1 MEIKKL
7 TEATIKEYGRI
18 IQGDY
23 FEPLLEKMQRVEYPA
38 EGVEYVMSSEELEE
52 EAVKRKV
59 EETIYGGVPV
69 QIGYCIGKNK
79 SLNALEYHRSPE
91 INIAVDDMILLL
103 GRLQDVEGDFSYDT
117 SRLEAF
123 YVPAGTAVE
132 LYATTLHYVPCAAK
146 EDTFRSTI
154 VSIIAM
160 YLQVMRY
167 TESWIMWIFTNLISI
182 VLWLTAMLT
191 QDSNNITMLLMW
203 SAYLVNST
211 YGYINWKKL
220 EAK

>member
-1 MEIKKL
+1 M
-7 TEATIKEYGRI
+7 
-18 IQGDY
+18 
-23 FEPLLEKMQRVEYPA
+23 EYPA
-38 EGVEYVMSSEELEE
+38 EGVEYVMSSKELEE
-52 EAVKRKV
+52 ETVKRKV

-103 GRLQDVEGDFSYDT
+103 GRLQDVEMDFSYDT

-146 EDTFRSTI
+146 GDTFRSI
-154 VSIIAM
+154 VV
-160 YLQVMRY
+160 LPKD
-167 TESWIMWIFTNLISI
+167 TNQTLAFE
-182 VLWLTAMLT
+182 VEKEGEN
-191 QDSNNITMLLMW
+191 QLLMAQNKW
-203 SAYLVNST
+203 LIAHE
-211 YGYINWKKL
+211 
-220 EAK
+220 EAGIEGAFCGLRGENFTFL

>member
-7 TEATIKEYGRI
+7 TKESIREYGRI
-18 IQGDY
+18 IQEDCFG
-23 FEPLLEKMQRVEYPA
+23 PLFEKMQCIEYPA
-38 EGVEYVMSSEELEE
+38 EGIEYVMSSKALEE
-52 EAVKRKV
+52 ETIKQKV
-59 EETIYGGVPV
+59 EETIYGGMPV

-103 GRLQDVEGDFSYDT
+103 GRLQDVEMDFSYDT

-146 EDTFRSTI
+146 GDTFRSI
-154 VSIIAM
+154 VVLPKDTNQTLAFEVEREGENQLLMAQNKWLIAHEEAGIEGAFCG
-160 YLQVMRY
+160 LQG
-167 TESWIMWIFTNLISI
+167 E
-182 VLWLTAMLT
+182 
-191 QDSNNITMLLMW
+191 NITFL
-203 SAYLVNST
+203 
-211 YGYINWKKL
+211 
-220 EAK
+220 

>member
-7 TEATIKEYGRI
+7 TKESIREYGRI
-18 IQGDY
+18 IQGDC
-23 FEPLLEKMQRVEYPA
+23 FGPLFEKMQCIEYPA
-38 EGVEYVMSSEELEE
+38 EGIEYVMSSKALEE
-52 EAVKRKV
+52 ETIKQKV
-59 EETIYGGVPV
+59 EETIYGGMPV

-103 GRLQDVEGDFSYDT
+103 GRLQDVEMDFSYDT

-146 EDTFRSTI
+146 GDTVR
-154 VSIIAM
+154 
-160 YLQVMRY
+160 
-167 TESWIMWIFTNLISI
+167 SI
-182 VLWLTAMLT
+182 VVLPKDTNQTLAFEVEREGENQLLMAQNKWLIAHEEAGIEGAFCGL
-191 QDSNNITMLLMW
+191 QGENITFL
-203 SAYLVNST
+203 
-211 YGYINWKKL
+211 
-220 EAK
+220 

>member
-7 TEATIKEYGRI
+7 TKESIREYGRI
-18 IQGDY
+18 IQEDCFG
-23 FEPLLEKMQRVEYPA
+23 PLFEKMQCIEYPA
-38 EGVEYVMSSEELEE
+38 EGIEYVMSSKALEE
-52 EAVKRKV
+52 ETIKQKV
-59 EETIYGGVPV
+59 EETIYGGMPV

-103 GRLQDVEGDFSYDT
+103 GRLQDVEMDFSYDT

-146 EDTFRSTI
+146 GDTFRSI
-154 VSIIAM
+154 VVLPKDTNQTLTFEVEREGENQLLMAQNKWLIAHEEAGIEGAFCR
-160 YLQVMRY
+160 LQG
-167 TESWIMWIFTNLISI
+167 E
-182 VLWLTAMLT
+182 
-191 QDSNNITMLLMW
+191 NITFL
-203 SAYLVNST
+203 
-211 YGYINWKKL
+211 
-220 EAK
+220 

>member
-7 TEATIKEYGRI
+7 TKESIREYGRI
-18 IQGDY
+18 VQGDY
-23 FEPLLEKMQRVEYPA
+23 FERLLEKMQRVEYPA
-38 EGVEYVMSSEELEE
+38 EGVEYVMSSKELEE
-52 EAVKRKV
+52 ETVKRKV

-79 SLNALEYHRSPE
+79 SLNALEYHRPPE

-103 GRLQDVEGDFSYDT
+103 GRLQDVEMDFSYDT

-146 EDTFRSTI
+146 GDTFRSI
-154 VSIIAM
+154 VV
-160 YLQVMRY
+160 LPKD
-167 TESWIMWIFTNLISI
+167 TNQTLAFE
-182 VLWLTAMLT
+182 VEKEGEN
-191 QDSNNITMLLMW
+191 QLLMAQNKW
-203 SAYLVNST
+203 LIAHE
-211 YGYINWKKL
+211 
-220 EAK
+220 EAGIEGAFCGLRGENFTFL

>member
-7 TEATIKEYGRI
+7 TKESIREYGRI
-18 IQGDY
+18 IQEDCFG
-23 FEPLLEKMQRVEYPA
+23 PLFEKMQCIEYPA
-38 EGVEYVMSSEELEE
+38 EGIEYVMSSKALEE
-52 EAVKRKV
+52 ETIKQKV
-59 EETIYGGVPV
+59 EETIYGGMPV

-103 GRLQDVEGDFSYDT
+103 GRLQDVEMDFSYDT

-146 EDTFRSTI
+146 GDTFRSI
-154 VSIIAM
+154 VV
-160 YLQVMRY
+160 LPKD
-167 TESWIMWIFTNLISI
+167 TNQTLAFE
-182 VLWLTAMLT
+182 VEKEGEN
-191 QDSNNITMLLMW
+191 QLLMAQNKW
-203 SAYLVNST
+203 LIAHE
-211 YGYINWKKL
+211 
-220 EAK
+220 EAGIEGAFCGLRGENFTFL

>member
-7 TEATIKEYGRI
+7 TKESIREYGRI
-18 IQGDY
+18 IQEDCFG
-23 FEPLLEKMQRVEYPA
+23 PLFEKMQCIEYPA
-38 EGVEYVMSSEELEE
+38 EGIEYVMSSKALEE
-52 EAVKRKV
+52 ETIKQKV
-59 EETIYGGVPV
+59 EQTIYGGMPV

-103 GRLQDVEGDFSYDT
+103 GRLQDVETDFSYDT

-146 EDTFRSTI
+146 GDTFRSI
-154 VSIIAM
+154 VVLPKDTNQTLTFEVEREGENQLLMAQNKWLIAHEEAGIEGAFCG
-160 YLQVMRY
+160 LQG
-167 TESWIMWIFTNLISI
+167 E
-182 VLWLTAMLT
+182 
-191 QDSNNITMLLMW
+191 NITFL
-203 SAYLVNST
+203 
-211 YGYINWKKL
+211 
-220 EAK
+220 

>member
-7 TEATIKEYGRI
+7 TKESIREYGRI
-18 IQGDY
+18 IQGDC
-23 FEPLLEKMQRVEYPA
+23 FGPLFEKMQCIEYPA
-38 EGVEYVMSSEELEE
+38 EGIEYVMSSKALEE
-52 EAVKRKV
+52 ETIKQKV

-103 GRLQDVEGDFSYDT
+103 GRLQDVEMDFSYDT

-146 EDTFRSTI
+146 GDTFRSI
-154 VSIIAM
+154 VV
-160 YLQVMRY
+160 LPKD
-167 TESWIMWIFTNLISI
+167 TNQTLAFE
-182 VLWLTAMLT
+182 VEKEGEN
-191 QDSNNITMLLMW
+191 QLLMAQNKW
-203 SAYLVNST
+203 LIAHE
-211 YGYINWKKL
+211 
-220 EAK
+220 EAGIEGAFCGLRGENFTFL

>member
-7 TEATIKEYGRI
+7 TEASIKEYGRI
-18 IQGDY
+18 VQGDY
-23 FEPLLEKMQRVEYPA
+23 FERLLEKMQRVEYPA
-38 EGVEYVMSSEELEE
+38 EGVEYVMSSKELEE
-52 EAVKRKV
+52 ETVKRKV

-103 GRLQDVEGDFSYDT
+103 GRLQDVEMDFSYDT

-146 EDTFRSTI
+146 GDTFRSI
-154 VSIIAM
+154 VA
-160 YLQVMRY
+160 LPKD
-167 TESWIMWIFTNLISI
+167 TNQTLAFE
-182 VLWLTAMLT
+182 VEKEGEN
-191 QDSNNITMLLMW
+191 QLLMAQNKW
-203 SAYLVNST
+203 LIAHE
-211 YGYINWKKL
+211 
-220 EAK
+220 EAGIEGAFCGLRGENFTFL

>member
-103 GRLQDVEGDFSYDT
+103 GRLQDVEMDFSYDT

-146 EDTFRSTI
+146 GDTFRSI
-154 VSIIAM
+154 VVLLKDTNQTLAFEVEREGENQLLMAQNKWLIAHEEAGIEGAFCG
-160 YLQVMRY
+160 LQG
-167 TESWIMWIFTNLISI
+167 E
-182 VLWLTAMLT
+182 
-191 QDSNNITMLLMW
+191 NITFL
-203 SAYLVNST
+203 
-211 YGYINWKKL
+211 
-220 EAK
+220 

>member
-7 TEATIKEYGRI
+7 KEETIKEYGRI

-52 EAVKRKV
+52 KAVKRKV

-79 SLNALEYHRSPE
+79 RLNALEYHRSPE

-103 GRLQDVEGDFSYDT
+103 GRLQDVEMDFSYDT

-123 YVPAGTAVE
+123 YVPAGHCGG
-132 LYATTLHYVPCAAK
+132 TLCNDASLCTMCG
-146 EDTFRSTI
+146 EER
-154 VSIIAM
+154 
-160 YLQVMRY
+160 YLQKYRCFTERY
-167 TESWIMWIFTNLISI
+167 ESDPC
-182 VLWLTAMLT
+182 V
-191 QDSNNITMLLMW
+191 
-203 SAYLVNST
+203 
-211 YGYINWKKL
+211 
-220 EAK
+220 

>member
-7 TEATIKEYGRI
+7 TKESIREYGRI
-18 IQGDY
+18 IQEDCFG
-23 FEPLLEKMQRVEYPA
+23 PLFEKMQCIEYPA
-38 EGVEYVMSSEELEE
+38 EGIEYVMSSKALEE
-52 EAVKRKV
+52 ETIKQKV
-59 EETIYGGVPV
+59 EETIYGGMPV

-103 GRLQDVEGDFSYDT
+103 GRLQDVEMDFSYDT

-146 EDTFRSTI
+146 EDTFRSI
-154 VSIIAM
+154 VV
-160 YLQVMRY
+160 LPKD
-167 TESWIMWIFTNLISI
+167 TNQTLAFE
-182 VLWLTAMLT
+182 VEREGEN
-191 QDSNNITMLLMW
+191 QLLMAQNKW
-203 SAYLVNST
+203 LIAHE
-211 YGYINWKKL
+211 
-220 EAK
+220 EAGIEGAFCGLQGENFTFL

>member
-7 TEATIKEYGRI
+7 TKESIREYGRI
-18 IQGDY
+18 IQEDCFG
-23 FEPLLEKMQRVEYPA
+23 PLFEKMQCIEYPA
-38 EGVEYVMSSEELEE
+38 EGIEYVMSSKALEE
-52 EAVKRKV
+52 ETIKKKV
-59 EETIYGGVPV
+59 EQTIYGGMPV

-103 GRLQDVEGDFSYDT
+103 GRLQDVEMDFSYDT

-146 EDTFRSTI
+146 EDTFRSI
-154 VSIIAM
+154 VVLPKDTNQTLAFEVEREGENQLLMAQNKWLIAHEEAGIEGAFCG
-160 YLQVMRY
+160 LQG
-167 TESWIMWIFTNLISI
+167 E
-182 VLWLTAMLT
+182 
-191 QDSNNITMLLMW
+191 NITFL
-203 SAYLVNST
+203 
-211 YGYINWKKL
+211 
-220 EAK
+220 

>member
-7 TEATIKEYGRI
+7 TKESIREYGRI
-18 IQGDY
+18 IQEDCFG
-23 FEPLLEKMQRVEYPA
+23 PLFEKMQCIEYPA
-38 EGVEYVMSSEELEE
+38 EGIEYVMSSKALEE
-52 EAVKRKV
+52 ETIKQKV
-59 EETIYGGVPV
+59 EETIYGGMPV

-103 GRLQDVEGDFSYDT
+103 GRLQDVEMDFFYDT

-146 EDTFRSTI
+146 EDTFRSI
-154 VSIIAM
+154 VVLPKDTNQTLAFEVEREGENQLLMAQNKWLIAHEEAGIEGAFCG
-160 YLQVMRY
+160 LQG
-167 TESWIMWIFTNLISI
+167 E
-182 VLWLTAMLT
+182 
-191 QDSNNITMLLMW
+191 NITFL
-203 SAYLVNST
+203 
-211 YGYINWKKL
+211 
-220 EAK
+220 

>member
-7 TEATIKEYGRI
+7 TEVTIKEYGRI

-52 EAVKRKV
+52 EAIKRKV

-103 GRLQDVEGDFSYDT
+103 GRLQDVEMDFSYDT

-146 EDTFRSTI
+146 GDTFRSI
-154 VSIIAM
+154 VVLSKDTNQTLAFEVEKEGENQLLMAQNKWLIAHEEAGIEGAFCG
-160 YLQVMRY
+160 LQG
-167 TESWIMWIFTNLISI
+167 E
-182 VLWLTAMLT
+182 
-191 QDSNNITMLLMW
+191 NITFL
-203 SAYLVNST
+203 
-211 YGYINWKKL
+211 
-220 EAK
+220 

>member
-7 TEATIKEYGRI
+7 TKESIREYGRI
-18 IQGDY
+18 IQEDCFG
-23 FEPLLEKMQRVEYPA
+23 PLFEKMQCIEYPA
-38 EGVEYVMSSEELEE
+38 EGIEYVMSSKALEE
-52 EAVKRKV
+52 ETIKQKV
-59 EETIYGGVPV
+59 EQTIYGGMPV

-103 GRLQDVEGDFSYDT
+103 GRLQDVEMDFSYDT

-146 EDTFRSTI
+146 EDTFRSI
-154 VSIIAM
+154 VVLPKDTNQTLAFEVEREGENQLLMAQNKWLIAHEEAGIEGAFCG
-160 YLQVMRY
+160 LQG
-167 TESWIMWIFTNLISI
+167 E
-182 VLWLTAMLT
+182 
-191 QDSNNITMLLMW
+191 NITFL
-203 SAYLVNST
+203 
-211 YGYINWKKL
+211 
-220 EAK
+220 

>member
-7 TEATIKEYGRI
+7 TKESIREYGRI
-18 IQGDY
+18 IQEDCFG
-23 FEPLLEKMQRVEYPA
+23 PLFEKMQCIEYPA
-38 EGVEYVMSSEELEE
+38 EGIEYVMSSKALEE
-52 EAVKRKV
+52 ETIKQKV
-59 EETIYGGVPV
+59 EETIYGGMPV

-103 GRLQDVEGDFSYDT
+103 GRLQDVEMDFSYDT

-146 EDTFRSTI
+146 GDTFRSI
-154 VSIIAM
+154 VVLPKDTNQTLTFEVEREGENQLLMAQNKWLIAHEEAGIEGAFCG
-160 YLQVMRY
+160 LQG
-167 TESWIMWIFTNLISI
+167 E
-182 VLWLTAMLT
+182 
-191 QDSNNITMLLMW
+191 NITFL
-203 SAYLVNST
+203 
-211 YGYINWKKL
+211 
-220 EAK
+220 